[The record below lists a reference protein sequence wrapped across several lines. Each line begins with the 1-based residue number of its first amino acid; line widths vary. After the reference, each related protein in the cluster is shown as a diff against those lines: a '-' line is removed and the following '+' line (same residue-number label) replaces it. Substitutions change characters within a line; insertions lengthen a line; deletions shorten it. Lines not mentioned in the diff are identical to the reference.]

1 MVGTESSQLPNTSD
15 SARPTETRRTRTIV
29 VAGRASRRTREVLH
43 ALRDFADVIWPTSV
57 HALQA
62 QAAATD
68 AGCLV
73 IADELGDENA
83 SDFLQEIRERNREL
97 PIFVITDPGD
107 LAEAVSAMR
116 AGATAVIEIPP
127 SYALL
132 REEIQRA
139 TT

>member
-1 MVGTESSQLPNTSD
+1 MVATSSQIANSTD
-15 SARPTETRRTRTIV
+15 AARHGESKRTRTIV

-43 ALRDFADVIWPTSV
+43 ALRDFADVIWPSSLNT
-57 HALQA
+57 LKQ

-68 AGCLV
+68 AGCLI
-73 IADELGDENA
+73 IADELGEETGQ
-83 SDFLQEIRERNREL
+83 DFLQETRETNREL

-116 AGATAVIEIPP
+116 MGATAVIEIPP
-127 SYALL
+127 SFALL
-132 REEIQRA
+132 REEVERA